1 MNLFFFKEQL
11 KREKI
16 ELENTLEKEQESLVN
31 RLWKRME
38 KLETDKRLLQ
48 QKLEQPDQSHSVTFI
63 FSSYKKNSLYIFK
76 KGMSSIVIY
85 RFIIIKCK

>member
-1 MNLFFFKEQL
+1 MKEQL

-38 KLETDKRLLQ
+38 KLETDKKLLQ
-48 QKLEQPDQSHSVTFI
+48 LKIQQPDSTQDVRNNESISVGTF
-63 FSSYKKNSLYIFK
+63 FRSSPH
-76 KGMSSIVIY
+76 IV
-85 RFIIIKCK
+85 FH

>member
-1 MNLFFFKEQL
+1 L

-38 KLETDKRLLQ
+38 KLETDKKLLQ
-48 QKLEQPDQSHSVTFI
+48 LKIQPPHSFNTVIINLLFSYFTFDMI
-63 FSSYKKNSLYIFK
+63 YTKQYYLKKN
-76 KGMSSIVIY
+76 
-85 RFIIIKCK
+85 

>member
-1 MNLFFFKEQL
+1 LYYYFILFFFKEQL

-16 ELENTLEKEQESLVN
+16 DLENTLEKEQESLVN

-48 QKLEQPDQSHSVTFI
+48 LKIQQPHLLNTV
-63 FSSYKKNSLYIFK
+63 SLT
-76 KGMSSIVIY
+76 ST
-85 RFIIIKCK
+85 

>member
-1 MNLFFFKEQL
+1 M
-11 KREKI
+11 KREKV

-48 QKLEQPDQSHSVTFI
+48 NKLEQPEVNLSSHHLTFSFRCFQFKLCLLL
-63 FSSYKKNSLYIFK
+63 FSE
-76 KGMSSIVIY
+76 GMHSIVIE
-85 RFIIIKCK
+85 

>member
-48 QKLEQPDQSHSVTFI
+48 QKLEQPDQSHSVAFI
-63 FSSYKKNSLYIFK
+63 FSSYEKNCLYIFK
-76 KGMSSIVIY
+76 KGMSSIIIY
-85 RFIIIKCK
+85 

>member
-1 MNLFFFKEQL
+1 M

-38 KLETDKRLLQ
+38 KLETDKKLLQ
-48 QKLEQPDQSHSVTFI
+48 SQIQQTVKFYFFFPRVEIIADNIVTR
-63 FSSYKKNSLYIFK
+63 KECL
-76 KGMSSIVIY
+76 G
-85 RFIIIKCK
+85 R

>member
-1 MNLFFFKEQL
+1 M

-48 QKLEQPDQSHSVTFI
+48 QKLEQSEH
-63 FSSYKKNSLYIFK
+63 
-76 KGMSSIVIY
+76 SIVKKHIFLNISS
-85 RFIIIKCK
+85 FILFRNVLHHHHQVIQE

>member
-1 MNLFFFKEQL
+1 M

-48 QKLEQPDQSHSVTFI
+48 LKLEQPDQNQVFLFI
-63 FSSYKKNSLYIFK
+63 
-76 KGMSSIVIY
+76 
-85 RFIIIKCK
+85 

>member
-1 MNLFFFKEQL
+1 LLFFFQEQL

-38 KLETDKRLLQ
+38 KLETDKKLLQ
-48 QKLEQPDQSHSVTFI
+48 LKVQPTPHSYNTVRIHLLIPSRERENLVTQR
-63 FSSYKKNSLYIFK
+63 
-76 KGMSSIVIY
+76 M
-85 RFIIIKCK
+85 R

>member
-1 MNLFFFKEQL
+1 MTFFQEQL

-38 KLETDKRLLQ
+38 KLETDKKLLLSKLQ
-48 QKLEQPDQSHSVTFI
+48 Q
-63 FSSYKKNSLYIFK
+63 
-76 KGMSSIVIY
+76 SSISQTVRSI
-85 RFIIIKCK
+85 FIPSM

>member
-1 MNLFFFKEQL
+1 LIFFREQL

-38 KLETDKRLLQ
+38 KLEADKRLLLF
-48 QKLEQPDQSHSVTFI
+48 KLQSSP
-63 FSSYKKNSLYIFK
+63 FSHTVCY
-76 KGMSSIVIY
+76 SSNIT
-85 RFIIIKCK
+85 RM

>member
-1 MNLFFFKEQL
+1 LKEQL

-38 KLETDKRLLQ
+38 KLETDKKLLQ
-48 QKLEQPDQSHSVTFI
+48 LKIQQPDSTQDVRNNESISVGTF
-63 FSSYKKNSLYIFK
+63 FRSSPH
-76 KGMSSIVIY
+76 IV
-85 RFIIIKCK
+85 FH

>member
-1 MNLFFFKEQL
+1 M

-48 QKLEQPDQSHSVTFI
+48 LKLEQPESTQLHPPPFVSPLLRPFQQI
-63 FSSYKKNSLYIFK
+63 F
-76 KGMSSIVIY
+76 
-85 RFIIIKCK
+85 